1 MAKPKPEIKFKPVE
15 WKILPEWYVLV
26 TLPDGK
32 ELRIGG
38 FKTEANARD
47 WIAKS
52 SAAWIKEQRGRW
64 AARLE
69 ALDELLLAEDRA
81 GLKPEGKGSSDD

>member
-1 MAKPKPEIKFKPVE
+1 MAKPRHEITFRPVE

-26 TLPDGK
+26 TLPDAK

-38 FKTEANARD
+38 FKTEADARA

-52 SAAWIKEQRGRW
+52 SAAWIKEHNQRKR
-64 AARLE
+64 
-69 ALDELLLAEDRA
+69 
-81 GLKPEGKGSSDD
+81 S

>member
-1 MAKPKPEIKFKPVE
+1 MAKPKPKPEIKFKPVE

-52 SAAWIKEQRGRW
+52 SAAWIKEHNERK
-64 AARLE
+64 
-69 ALDELLLAEDRA
+69 RA
-81 GLKPEGKGSSDD
+81 

>member
-1 MAKPKPEIKFKPVE
+1 MAKPKPEITFRPVE

-26 TLPDGK
+26 TLPDAK

-52 SAAWIKEQRGRW
+52 SAAWIKEHKERQ
-64 AARLE
+64 ARS
-69 ALDELLLAEDRA
+69 RP
-81 GLKPEGKGSSDD
+81 G

>member
-26 TLPDGK
+26 TLPDAK

-38 FKTEANARD
+38 FKAEADARA

-52 SAAWIKEQRGRW
+52 SAAWIKEHNQRK
-64 AARLE
+64 
-69 ALDELLLAEDRA
+69 RA
-81 GLKPEGKGSSDD
+81 

>member
-1 MAKPKPEIKFKPVE
+1 MPKAKSEITFAPVAS
-15 WKILPEWYVLV
+15 KILPEWYVRV

-38 FKTEANARD
+38 FKKEVDARD

-52 SAAWIKEQRGRW
+52 SAAWIKEHNERKRV
-64 AARLE
+64 
-69 ALDELLLAEDRA
+69 
-81 GLKPEGKGSSDD
+81 

>member
-1 MAKPKPEIKFKPVE
+1 MPKARSEISFTPVE
-15 WKILPEWYVLV
+15 WKILPEWYVRA

-38 FKTEANARD
+38 FKTEANARE

-52 SAAWIKEQRGRW
+52 SAAWIKEHKERQRT
-64 AARLE
+64 
-69 ALDELLLAEDRA
+69 
-81 GLKPEGKGSSDD
+81 

>member
-1 MAKPKPEIKFKPVE
+1 MAKAKPEIRFEPVE

-38 FKTEANARD
+38 FKTEADARA
-47 WIAKS
+47 WIVKS
-52 SAAWIKEQRGRW
+52 SAAWIKEHNERK
-64 AARLE
+64 
-69 ALDELLLAEDRA
+69 RA
-81 GLKPEGKGSSDD
+81 

>member
-1 MAKPKPEIKFKPVE
+1 MKGAGCAISSLARSSARPHNGGMAKPKPEITFRPVE

-26 TLPDGK
+26 TLPDAK

-38 FKTEANARD
+38 FKTEANAHE

-52 SAAWIKEQRGRW
+52 SAAWIKEHNERKRS
-64 AARLE
+64 R
-69 ALDELLLAEDRA
+69 
-81 GLKPEGKGSSDD
+81 S